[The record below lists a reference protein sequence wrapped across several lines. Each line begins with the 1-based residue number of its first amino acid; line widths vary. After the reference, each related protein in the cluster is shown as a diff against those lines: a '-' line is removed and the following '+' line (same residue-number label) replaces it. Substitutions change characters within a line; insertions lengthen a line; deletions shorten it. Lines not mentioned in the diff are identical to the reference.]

1 MKLYKLFTLL
11 FAVCLLFP
19 MTKTIGTAMVSD
31 STILSSIQ
39 TIDPDIL
46 KYFPRWTVCQPEM
59 QVKIQQAFSRLGFPS
74 SSLDLNRITITAAPQ
89 TSSISQ
95 IILIQCGNAT
105 IKKADIA
112 KIGKIATELTDKS
125 TYCYKDVP
133 LTELP
138 DKEQRDAIINYKMPT
153 NTTHSIVLSGFE
165 QALKIG
171 NEDVGFWIINKLG
184 TDEVGYH
191 FWSAGEA
198 KTILQRPL
206 IKNDDKDSKIAIPF
220 LVNAKLGYGYRLNNE
235 VATKDFLN
243 VIPDRQLSIAQGGK
257 FIAGLELFAP
267 FHPQAGINFNLE
279 LPLQPVRRSNTVDF
293 GSYRSYFISED
304 REDIGDETGIVDP
317 TIPANRVREVVPIL
331 RATGQVTLFY
341 NWWIDEKADNFFRA
355 DAGISYA
362 EVREAAMFKSS
373 NPVNRFD
380 DYLGFDATNLLTYKP
395 NEFADWLYL
404 KLEYRNQ
411 KDFPFG
417 MSIQYSNQILLGS
430 AYVPLFGEWLYLE
443 GKYSTPLTREARPF
457 ELKNFFM
464 ISPVLRL
471 TI

>member
-1 MKLYKLFTLL
+1 M
-11 FAVCLLFP
+11 
-19 MTKTIGTAMVSD
+19 
-31 STILSSIQ
+31 
-39 TIDPDIL
+39 
-46 KYFPRWTVCQPEM
+46 
-59 QVKIQQAFSRLGFPS
+59 
-74 SSLDLNRITITAAPQ
+74 
-89 TSSISQ
+89 
-95 IILIQCGNAT
+95 
-105 IKKADIA
+105 
-112 KIGKIATELTDKS
+112 
-125 TYCYKDVP
+125 
-133 LTELP
+133 
-138 DKEQRDAIINYKMPT
+138 
-153 NTTHSIVLSGFE
+153 
-165 QALKIG
+165 
-171 NEDVGFWIINKLG
+171 
-184 TDEVGYH
+184 
-191 FWSAGEA
+191 
-198 KTILQRPL
+198 
-206 IKNDDKDSKIAIPF
+206 
-220 LVNAKLGYGYRLNNE
+220 NNE

-243 VIPDRQLSIAQGGK
+243 VIPDRKLSIAQGGK

-279 LPLQPVRRSNTVDF
+279 LPLQPVRRENTVDF
-293 GSYRSYFISED
+293 GSYRSFIIDES
-304 REDIGDETGIVDP
+304 REDIGDETGKIDP
-317 TIPANRVREVVPIL
+317 TIRPDRVREVVPIL

-362 EVREAAMFKSS
+362 EVREAAMFNSS

-417 MSIQYSNQILLGS
+417 MSIQYSNQILLGA

-443 GKYSTPLTREARPF
+443 GKYATPLTREARPF

>member
-1 MKLYKLFTLL
+1 MKLNKLFSFLL
-11 FAVCLLFP
+11 VVFIVIPFS
-19 MTKTIGTAMVSD
+19 TIIGKAMSSD
-31 STILSSIQ
+31 STLLSSIQ
-39 TIDPDIL
+39 TIDPDVL

-59 QVKIQQAFSRLGFPS
+59 QVKIQQAFSRLGFPAS
-74 SSLDLNRITITAAPQ
+74 MLDVNRITVTSAPK
-89 TSSISQ
+89 TGFYSQ

-112 KIGKIATELTDKS
+112 KIGKVATELTAKD
-125 TYCYKDVP
+125 TYCHKNIP

-138 DKEQRDAIINYKMPT
+138 DKDQRDAIINYKMPT
-153 NTTHSIVLSGFE
+153 NTTHSIVISGFE
-165 QALKIG
+165 QSLKIG
-171 NEDVGFWIINKLG
+171 NEDVGFWITNKLG

-206 IKNDDKDSKIAIPF
+206 IKNDDEASKIAIPF

-243 VIPDRQLSIAQGGK
+243 IIPDRKLSIAQGGK
-257 FIAGLELFAP
+257 LIAGLELFAP

-279 LPLQPVRRSNTVDF
+279 LPLQPIRRSNSVDF
-293 GSYRSYFISED
+293 TSYRSFSLDESRI
-304 REDIGDETGIVDP
+304 DIVDETGINDP
-317 TIPANRVREVVPIL
+317 TIQPGYVRTVVPIL
-331 RATGQVTLFY
+331 RATGQVTVFY
-341 NWWIDEKADNFFRA
+341 NWWIDDKANNFFRA
-355 DAGISYA
+355 DGGISYA
-362 EVREAAMFKSS
+362 EVREAAMFRSS
-373 NPVNRFD
+373 LPENKFN
-380 DYLGFDATNLLTYKP
+380 DYLGFDATNLITYKP

-417 MSIQYSNQILLGS
+417 MSIQYSNQIILGT
-430 AYVPLFGEWLYLE
+430 AYVPVFGEWLYLE
-443 GKYSTPLTREARPF
+443 GKYATPLTREARLY

>member
-1 MKLYKLFTLL
+1 MKLHKLFALL
-11 FAVCLLFP
+11 LTVFILLP
-19 MTKTIGTAMVSD
+19 ITTTISKAMSTD

-59 QVKIQQAFSRLGFPS
+59 QVKIQQAFIRLGFPAS
-74 SSLDLNRITITAAPQ
+74 MLDINKITITSAPK
-89 TSSISQ
+89 TGDYLQ
-95 IILIQCGNAT
+95 IILIQCGTAT

-112 KIGKIATELTDKS
+112 KIGKVSAELSAKE

-138 DKEQRDAIINYKMPT
+138 DKDQRDAIINYKMPT

-171 NEDVGFWIINKLG
+171 NEDVGFWIVNKLG

-235 VATKDFLN
+235 VASKDFLN
-243 VIPDRQLSIAQGGK
+243 VIPDRKLSIAQGGK

-279 LPLQPVRRSNTVDF
+279 LPLQPVRRANTVDIT
-293 GSYRSYFISED
+293 SYRKYALDESRLEIED
-304 REDIGDETGIVDP
+304 PTGIVDP
-317 TIPANRVREVVPIL
+317 TLSIDDRRNVVPIL

-362 EVREAAMFKSS
+362 EVREAAIFKSS
-373 NPVNRFD
+373 LPENRFF
-380 DYLGFDATNLLTYKP
+380 DYLGFDADNLITYKP

-417 MSIQYSNQILLGS
+417 MSVQYSNQIFLGT
-430 AYVPLFGEWLYLE
+430 AYVPIFGEWLYLE
-443 GKYSTPLTREARPF
+443 GKYATPLTREARPY

>member
-1 MKLYKLFTLL
+1 MKLHKLFALL
-11 FAVCLLFP
+11 LTVFILLP
-19 MTKTIGTAMVSD
+19 ITTTIGKAMSTD

-39 TIDPDIL
+39 TIDPEIL

-59 QVKIQQAFSRLGFPS
+59 QVKIQQAFTRLGFPANM
-74 SSLDLNRITITAAPQ
+74 LDINRITVTAAPK
-89 TSSISQ
+89 TGDYIQ
-95 IILIQCGNAT
+95 IILIQCGAAT
-105 IKKADIA
+105 IKKADIS
-112 KIGKIATELTDKS
+112 KIGKVSAELSAKE

-133 LTELP
+133 LTDLP
-138 DKEQRDAIINYKMPT
+138 DKDQRDAIINYKMPT

-171 NEDVGFWIINKLG
+171 NEDVGFWIVNKLG
-184 TDEVGYH
+184 TDEIGYH

-243 VIPDRQLSIAQGGK
+243 IIPDRKLSIAQGGK

-279 LPLQPVRRSNTVDF
+279 LPLQPVRRANTVDIS
-293 GSYRSYFISED
+293 SYRKFALGEERFEIE
-304 REDIGDETGIVDP
+304 DETGIIDP
-317 TIPANRVREVVPIL
+317 TLSADDRRNVVPIL

-362 EVREAAMFKSS
+362 EVREAAIFKSS
-373 NPVNRFD
+373 LPENRFF
-380 DYLGFDATNLLTYKP
+380 DYLGFDAENLMTYKP
-395 NEFADWLYL
+395 NEFTDWLYL

-417 MSIQYSNQILLGS
+417 MSVQYSNQIFLGT
-430 AYVPLFGEWLYLE
+430 AYVPIFGEWLYLE
-443 GKYSTPLTREARPF
+443 GKYSTPLTREARPY